1 MEDVIRITMAEAG
14 KLVEEYKGNQFF
26 TVTFIKRGN
35 GETRVMNCRKNV
47 KKYLKGGDRAY
58 DPKAKKLVFVY
69 DVKVKD
75 RARAYRAIPL
85 DGIKRISMSG
95 GKEYIVVS

>member
-1 MEDVIRITMAEAG
+1 MDEAKRITSAEAG
-14 KLVEEYKGNQFF
+14 KLVEDYKGNQFF

-69 DVKVKD
+69 DVQIKD
-75 RARAYRAIPL
+75 RARAYRSIPL
-85 DGIKRISMSG
+85 DGIKRISLAG
-95 GKEYIVVS
+95 QEYIVVV